1 MKKFTVVLL
10 AGILAMGLAGCSLE
24 TEKAPEE
31 QTSVSVAGENKDME
45 TKPES
50 DTQADTGRKVGIS
63 YAEVSAGFNV
73 SQAEAF
79 EKIGKDYGYQVTLLN
94 ADNNV
99 EKQVADVEDL
109 IAQGMDVIFFNPV
122 DSSACS
128 TVMDK
133 VKAAG
138 IDMVVFNAKADGYE
152 PGTDYL
158 FLGIGECYDQGAE
171 VARWVSQ
178 NYKKEGT
185 MRILHL
191 TGSMSQ
197 SWSLDRGR
205 DLWRQLR
212 LRDRIMNL
220 YLHSVLIAA
229 ELTPSK

>member
-1 MKKFTVVLL
+1 
-10 AGILAMGLAGCSLE
+10 MGLAGCSLE

-138 IDMVVFNAKADGYE
+138 IDMG
-152 PGTDYL
+152 
-158 FLGIGECYDQGAE
+158 
-171 VARWVSQ
+171 
-178 NYKKEGT
+178 
-185 MRILHL
+185 
-191 TGSMSQ
+191 
-197 SWSLDRGR
+197 
-205 DLWRQLR
+205 
-212 LRDRIMNL
+212 L
-220 YLHSVLIAA
+220 YLMRKRTGMSRERTICSLESVNVMIREPRWHAGSVR
-229 ELTPSK
+229 TIKKKVPCGFFI

>member
-1 MKKFTVVLL
+1 
-10 AGILAMGLAGCSLE
+10 
-24 TEKAPEE
+24 
-31 QTSVSVAGENKDME
+31 
-45 TKPES
+45 
-50 DTQADTGRKVGIS
+50 
-63 YAEVSAGFNV
+63 
-73 SQAEAF
+73 
-79 EKIGKDYGYQVTLLN
+79 
-94 ADNNV
+94 
-99 EKQVADVEDL
+99 
-109 IAQGMDVIFFNPV
+109 
-122 DSSACS
+122 
-128 TVMDK
+128 
-133 VKAAG
+133 
-138 IDMVVFNAKADGYE
+138 MVVFNAKADGYE

-178 NYKKEGT
+178 NYKNEGT